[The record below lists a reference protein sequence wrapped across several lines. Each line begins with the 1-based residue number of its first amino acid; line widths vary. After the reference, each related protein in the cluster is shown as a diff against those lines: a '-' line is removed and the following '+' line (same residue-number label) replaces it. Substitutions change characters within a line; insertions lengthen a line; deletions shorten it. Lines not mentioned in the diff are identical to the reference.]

1 MIGHYVDT
9 LSAAAEDRVLTT
21 KLGYAP
27 HWQNQDCRCLVGAAC
42 NLTFGG
48 NTPEGKEFSRGE
60 FYTWSKFWSVAQR
73 YDELML
79 RFGERLNIAIRNRIL
94 ANRARRALANVQPVT
109 EEISV

>member
-9 LSAAAEDRVLTT
+9 LSAAAEDRVLMT

-27 HWQNQDCRCLVGAAC
+27 AWTTGDSRCLVGAAC
-42 NLTFGG
+42 NLRFG
-48 NTPEGKEFSRGE
+48 NSPEGKEFTRSE
-60 FYTWSKFWSVAQR
+60 FHTWSEFLSVATR
-73 YDELML
+73 YDQLML

-94 ANRARRALANVQPVT
+94 SNRARRALAHVQPVT